1 MTTPTK
7 SAPAAKTA
15 ANLNDN
21 HHKINIGLS
30 DKQREQTIDILNKA
44 LADQYIV
51 YLKTQKYHWNVTGP
65 EFYQFHIFLET
76 QYTALAE
83 DVDEIAERVRQV
95 GGKAIGTM
103 SEFLK
108 TTRLAEDPGKYP
120 SARDMLHE
128 LLHDHEAIIRQL
140 REDIDKLSDEIGD
153 QTTADFLTEQAE
165 HHEKMA
171 WMLGATIGHDYS
183 EYRKE

>member
-7 SAPAAKTA
+7 PLTAVKPAAKPS
-15 ANLNDN
+15 DS

-30 DKQREQTIDILNKA
+30 DDQRKQVIEILNKT

-51 YLKTQKYHWNVTGP
+51 YLKTQKYHWNVIGP
-65 EFYQFHIFLET
+65 EFYQFHIFLES

-103 SEFLK
+103 AEFLK
-108 TTRLAEDPGKYP
+108 TTRLAEDPGQYP

-140 REDIDKLSDEIGD
+140 REDITRLQDEIDD
-153 QTTADFLTEQAE
+153 QMTADFLTEQAA